1 MCIRQEIPI
10 TLRILLL
17 LSHLKTHRDGST
29 TCACSSYDHCLECAK
44 LTQPHFLN
52 DHQAPV
58 ALTKEDA
65 DAMTARGAA
74 VDMYDRE
81 HNDPLAGVFAAKAV
95 IGEATHRK

>member
-1 MCIRQEIPI
+1 MLRLFIPPYHQSA
-10 TLRILLL
+10 RNW
-17 LSHLKTHRDGST
+17 
-29 TCACSSYDHCLECAK
+29 
-44 LTQPHFLN
+44 LTRPKSLPN

-74 VDMYDRE
+74 VNMYDRE

-95 IGEATHRK
+95 IGEATHHKS